1 MVVYPLN
8 LENDVLNLLRDDQ
21 DEYRNYQN
29 ALEKSQ
35 EEFYQLT
42 GVDRFYAIFNYGTNL
57 VKLRDYSGAAKA
69 YDQAS
74 SYMMHCRMKARSLP
88 HLWYQNGPYLAYYY
102 TGRYSD
108 VIEKATLNA
117 MRGAG

>member
-1 MVVYPLN
+1 MAVIQLPLHGGLPIE

-21 DEYRNYQN
+21 DDYRNYQN

-57 VKLRDYSGAAKA
+57 VKLRDYSGAAKPMTRR
-69 YDQAS
+69 S
-74 SYMMHCRMKARSLP
+74 SYMMH
-88 HLWYQNGPYLAYYY
+88 
-102 TGRYSD
+102 
-108 VIEKATLNA
+108 
-117 MRGAG
+117 AG